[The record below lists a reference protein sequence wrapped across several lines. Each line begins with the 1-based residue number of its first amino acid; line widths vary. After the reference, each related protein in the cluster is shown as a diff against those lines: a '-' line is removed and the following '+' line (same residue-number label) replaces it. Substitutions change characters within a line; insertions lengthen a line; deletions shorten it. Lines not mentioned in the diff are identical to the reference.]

1 MTKLLSACPV
11 EVSQAN
17 KFVWIERH
25 DRLAL
30 TFKVPII
37 FVAVGSQN
45 VIVFYLKMSNILLKK
60 FTERCK
66 KGKKENFSWKKEK
79 FFFSPPWIVSISAV
93 SLSCCFLYFC
103 CSTLQIRKS
112 FNENFQEPYKI
123 RISQRNF
130 RHLFLFK
137 NLVQILSQK

>member
-1 MTKLLSACPV
+1 M
-11 EVSQAN
+11 EVSQAD
-17 KFVWIERH
+17 KFVWIERD

-66 KGKKENFSWKKEK
+66 KGKKENFS
-79 FFFSPPWIVSISAV
+79 
-93 SLSCCFLYFC
+93 
-103 CSTLQIRKS
+103 
-112 FNENFQEPYKI
+112 
-123 RISQRNF
+123 
-130 RHLFLFK
+130 
-137 NLVQILSQK
+137 